1 MPQQHNNK
9 KQKNIL
15 FFFLKARE
23 DSLKVSRIFANM
35 NVDLEVVSSPVAGT
49 MSDLP
54 VYLMLQIVPDSQY
67 ICVGV
72 IEIKLHHSTVLALI
86 LKRESHNMKNYYWKI
101 SYL

>member
-1 MPQQHNNK
+1 
-9 KQKNIL
+9 
-15 FFFLKARE
+15 
-23 DSLKVSRIFANM
+23 M

-86 LKRESHNMKNYYWKI
+86 LKRESHKGKITIGKFLTFEKYINYCI
-101 SYL
+101 SLRV